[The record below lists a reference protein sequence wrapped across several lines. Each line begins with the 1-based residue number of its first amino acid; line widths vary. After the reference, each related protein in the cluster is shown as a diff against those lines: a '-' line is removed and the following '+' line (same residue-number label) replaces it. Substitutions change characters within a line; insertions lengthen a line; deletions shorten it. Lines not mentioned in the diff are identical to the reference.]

1 MKKFTLSALA
11 ALMMSV
17 SASAQGSVTT
27 TYVKASDKTAI
38 NNAINATIGAGNTHI
53 VVLCKSL
60 SEGVEGEVADAT
72 TSANLGTTPK
82 IPTAGTLIIRS
93 NQTDIDNLPELCLE
107 MGANA
112 IDASVGLPS
121 LVFENVK
128 LRPRKDTD
136 SYIVSNKSADNYYGM
151 DSVVFRN
158 CDISNCRAI
167 YREENQGITVD
178 NEKTYTPHHIKRFIF
193 EGNRA
198 YETVLKNNSMPRFYF
213 VAIPDYLEMH
223 NNIFYDMPYSKQLI
237 AFHSTAKSENLA
249 STFNIY
255 NNTFLLSSWKS
266 SAGAKNKFTV
276 VNAGTNVNPN
286 SIFNFYNNLFLAQ
299 EKGLKVGGLD
309 TDPVELADSAVTLV
323 CNTTS
328 EEGGVAVT
336 EPAGILTTS
345 NNYYSTYYQSP
356 LRKGMEDFDVC
367 EDLNIEDYPFS
378 FDMFYDADQSL
389 YTVEKGKSAG
399 LFTAGASVVYDT
411 DGTTPIFEIP
421 TCVGAP
427 MMYVDEFPVK
437 VDVNVTI
444 AGSKSA
450 SYTITPE
457 KAEYYKGDEVT
468 VTLNPRNSYYRT
480 FNTFTGWSD
489 GGTDLVR
496 TIVLGAEGL
505 DLTANFETVMDNVV
519 AAWDFSSNPAANSK
533 KSEVYAEYGDFAG
546 EVAIKAFAADTT
558 GLGNVATT
566 YTTTAEDVEAGKAEA
581 AGTKLSQV
589 YNAET
594 GNYEILGVA
603 YSKRATE
610 AVGYKAG
617 EFETRAAKFGEDE
630 ADRQMAIISMRTPR
644 NVRDFNRN
652 YALIELPAAEISNI
666 QIDYY
671 IGTDNNAS
679 KNQKLYYSTDGVNYT
694 EIADAAV
701 ELENGKWSHVV
712 ATLPAA
718 CNNAE
723 KVYIKIQG
731 QVNDG
736 DNAENIVYTPQTSSF
751 DPERIFDNDV
761 FEYIGNVLITADSA
775 TGVVVAEADD
785 AKAAVA
791 TVKAVEN
798 GRIIISKDGK
808 KFTAAGAQ
816 VK

>member
-17 SASAQGSVTT
+17 SASAQGSVVT
-27 TYVKASDKTAI
+27 TYVKASDNTAI
-38 NNAINATIGAGNTHI
+38 NNAINAAIGAGNTHI
-53 VVLCKSL
+53 VVLCKSVG
-60 SEGVEGEVADAT
+60 EGGVEGEVADAT
-72 TSANLGTTPK
+72 TTAKLGTTPK
-82 IPTAGTLIIRS
+82 VPAAGTLIIRS
-93 NQTDIDNLPELCLE
+93 NQTDINNLPELALE

-121 LVFENVK
+121 VVFENVK
-128 LRPRKDTD
+128 LVPRKDTD
-136 SYIVSNKSADNYYGM
+136 SYIISNKNKDNYYGM

-158 CDISNCRAI
+158 CDIRNCRAI
-167 YREENQGITVD
+167 YREENQGTDGVF
-178 NEKTYTPHHIKRFIF
+178 TPHHIKRFVF
-193 EGNRA
+193 EGCRA

-237 AFHSTAKSENLA
+237 GFHKTAMSENTA

-255 NNTFLLSSWKS
+255 NNTFLLSSWS
-266 SAGAKNKFTV
+266 SKGTKNKFTV

-299 EKGLKVGGLD
+299 EKGLKVGGLE
-309 TDPVELADSAVTLV
+309 TDPVELADSAITLV

-336 EPAGILTTS
+336 EPAGFLTTY

-356 LRKGMEDFDVC
+356 VRKGMEEFDVC
-367 EDLNIEDYPFS
+367 NDLNIEDYPFS
-378 FDMFYDADQSL
+378 FDMFYDAAQSL

-399 LFTAGASVVYDT
+399 LFTAGAPAVYDM
-411 DGTTPIFEIP
+411 DGTTPVFEIP

-437 VDVNVTI
+437 VEVNVTI
-444 AGSKSA
+444 NGSKSA
-450 SYTITPE
+450 SYTIAPE

-505 DLTANFETVMDNVV
+505 DLTANFETAMDNVV
-519 AAWDFSSNPAANSK
+519 AAWDFSSNPASNSK

-558 GLGNVATT
+558 GLGSVATT

-630 ADRQMAIISMRTPR
+630 ADKQMAIISMRTPR

-652 YALIELPAAEISNI
+652 YALIELPATSLSNI
-666 QIDYY
+666 KIDYY

-679 KNQKLYYSTDGVNYT
+679 KNQKLYYSLDGENYT

-701 ELENGKWSHVV
+701 ELTNGQWSNVQ

-731 QVNDG
+731 QINDG
-736 DNAENIVYTPQTSSF
+736 DNADNIVYTPQASAF
-751 DPERIFDNDV
+751 DPEKIFDNDV

-791 TVKAVEN
+791 PVKAVEN
-798 GRIIISKDGK
+798 GRVIISKDGK

>member
-27 TYVKASDKTAI
+27 TYVKASDKNAI
-38 NNAINATIGAGNTHI
+38 NSAINATIGAGNTHI

-72 TSANLGTTPK
+72 TTANLGGTPK
-82 IPTAGTLIIRS
+82 VPTAGTLIIRS
-93 NQTDIDNLPELCLE
+93 NQTDINNLPELALE
-107 MGANA
+107 MSANA
-112 IDASVGLPS
+112 IDASVGFPS
-121 LVFENVK
+121 VVFENIK
-128 LRPRKDTD
+128 LTARKTTG
-136 SYIVSNKSADNYYGM
+136 SYIVSNKNKDNFYGM

-158 CDISNCRAI
+158 CDIRNCRAI
-167 YREENQGITVD
+167 YREENQGTDGVF
-178 NEKTYTPHHIKRFIF
+178 TPHHIKKFIF
-193 EGNRA
+193 EGCRA
-198 YETVLKNNSMPRFYF
+198 YYATDGLVNNPMPCLYF
-213 VAIPDYLEMH
+213 VAIPDELYMH
-223 NNIFYDMPYSKQLI
+223 NNIFYDMPYEKQLI
-237 AFHSTAKSENLA
+237 GFHKTAKSENLA

-255 NNTFLLSSWKS
+255 NNTFLLSSWISK
-266 SAGAKNKFTV
+266 GTKNKFTV
-276 VNAGTNVNPN
+276 VNAGTNVDPN

-299 EKGLKVGGLD
+299 ERGLQVGGLQSE
-309 TDPVELADSAVTLV
+309 PVELADSAITLV

-336 EPAGILTTS
+336 EPAGFLTTH

-356 LRKGMEDFDVC
+356 VRKGMEAFDVC

-389 YTVEKGKSAG
+389 YTVEKGNSAG
-399 LFTAGASVVYDT
+399 LYTAGADAVLDMENNPV
-411 DGTTPIFEIP
+411 FAIP

-450 SYTITPE
+450 SYTIAPE

-468 VTLNPRNSYYRT
+468 ITLNDCNSYYRT
-480 FNTFTGWSD
+480 YNHFTGWSD
-489 GGTDLVR
+489 GNNDLVR

-505 DLTANFETVMDNVV
+505 DLTANFKTAMDNVV
-519 AAWDFSSNPAANSK
+519 AAWDFSSNPASNSTK
-533 KSEVYAEYGDFAG
+533 ESVFAEYGDFAG

-558 GLGNVATT
+558 GLGSVATT
-566 YTTTAEDVEAGKAEA
+566 YTTTDEDVVAGKAEA

-589 YNAET
+589 YNPAT
-594 GNYEILGVA
+594 GYYEILEVP

-610 AVGYKAG
+610 AVGYVAG
-617 EFETRAAKFGEDE
+617 KFETRAAKFGEDE

-644 NVRDFNRN
+644 NVRDYNRN
-652 YALIELPAAEISNI
+652 YAVIELPASSLSNI

-679 KNQKLYYSTDGVNYT
+679 KVQKLYYSTDGVNYT

-701 ELENGKWSHVV
+701 ELTNGQWSNVQ

-731 QVNDG
+731 QINDG
-736 DNAENIVYTPQTSSF
+736 DNADNIVYTPLTSAF
-751 DPERIFDNDV
+751 DTEKIFDNDV
-761 FEYIGNVLITADSA
+761 FEYIGNILITADSA

-798 GRIIISKDGK
+798 GRIIISKLGK
-808 KFTAAGAQ
+808 KFTVAGAQ

>member
-27 TYVKASDKTAI
+27 TYVKVSSSSSDKTAI
-38 NNAINATIGAGNTHI
+38 NNAINAAIGAGKTHI

-72 TSANLGTTPK
+72 LSVNLGTTPK
-82 IPTAGTLIIRS
+82 IPAAGTLIIRS
-93 NQTDIDNLPELCLE
+93 NQTDINNLPELCLE
-107 MGANA
+107 MGANP

-136 SYIVSNKSADNYYGM
+136 SYIVSNKNKDNYYGM

-167 YREENQGITVD
+167 YREENQGTDGVF
-178 NEKTYTPHHIKRFIF
+178 TPHHIKRFIF

-198 YETVLKNNSMPRFYF
+198 YETVLKNNSMARFYF

-237 AFHSTAKSENLA
+237 AFHKTARSENLA

-255 NNTFLLSSWKS
+255 NNTFLLSSWS
-266 SAGAKNKFTV
+266 SKGTKNKFAV
-276 VNAGTNVNPN
+276 VNAGTNVNPS

-299 EKGLKVGGLD
+299 EKGLKVGGLES
-309 TDPVELADSAVTLV
+309 DPVELADSAMTLV
-323 CNTTS
+323 CNTES
-328 EEGGVAVT
+328 EEEGVTVT
-336 EPAGILTTS
+336 NPAGILTTH

-356 LRKGMEDFDVC
+356 VRKGMEAFDLC

-399 LFTAGASVVYDT
+399 LYTAGADAVLDM
-411 DGTTPIFEIP
+411 DNNPIFAIP

-450 SYTITPE
+450 SYTIAPE

-468 VTLNPRNSYYRT
+468 ITLNDRNSYYRT
-480 FNTFTGWSD
+480 YNHFTGWSD
-489 GGTDLVR
+489 GSSDLVR
-496 TIVLGAEGL
+496 TIVLGGEGL

-519 AAWDFSSNPAANSK
+519 AAWDFSSNPASNSK

-558 GLGNVATT
+558 GLGSVATT
-566 YTTTAEDVEAGKAEA
+566 YTTTDEDVVAGKAEA

-630 ADRQMAIISMRTPR
+630 ADKQMAIISMRTPR

-652 YALIELPAAEISNI
+652 YALIELPATELSNI

-679 KNQKLYYSTDGVNYT
+679 KNQKLYYSTDGANYT

-731 QVNDG
+731 QINDG

-751 DPERIFDNDV
+751 DPEKIFDNDV

-775 TGVVVAEADD
+775 TGVIVAEADD

>member
-17 SASAQGSVTT
+17 SVSAQGSVTT
-27 TYVKASDKTAI
+27 TYVKASDK
-38 NNAINATIGAGNTHI
+38 NAINSAINAAIGAGNTHI

-72 TSANLGTTPK
+72 TTANLGTTPK
-82 IPTAGTLIIRS
+82 VPAAGTLIIRS

-136 SYIVSNKSADNYYGM
+136 SYIVSNKNKDNFYGM

-167 YREENQGITVD
+167 YREENQGTDGVF
-178 NEKTYTPHHIKRFIF
+178 TPHHIKRFIF

-198 YETVLKNNSMPRFYF
+198 YETVLKINSMPRFYF

-223 NNIFYDMPYSKQLI
+223 NNIFYDMPYSKELI
-237 AFHSTAKSENLA
+237 GFHKTAKSENTA
-249 STFNIY
+249 STFHIY
-255 NNTFLLSSWKS
+255 NNTFLLSSWS
-266 SAGAKNKFTV
+266 SNGTKNKFTV
-276 VNAGTNVNPN
+276 VNAGTNVDPN

-299 EKGLKVGGLD
+299 EKGLKVGGLEA
-309 TDPVELADSAVTLV
+309 TPVAIADSAMTLV

-328 EEGGVAVT
+328 EEEGVTVT
-336 EPAGILTTS
+336 NPAGFLTTY
-345 NNYYSTYYQSP
+345 NNYYSTYYLSP
-356 LRKGMEDFDVC
+356 VRKGMEGFDMC
-367 EDLNIEDYPFS
+367 SDLNIEDYPFS
-378 FDMFYDADQSL
+378 FDMFYDAAKSL
-389 YTVEKGKSAG
+389 YTVEKGNSAG
-399 LFTAGASVVYDT
+399 LFTAGADAVLDM
-411 DGTTPIFEIP
+411 DNNPAFAIP

-444 AGSKSA
+444 NGSKSA
-450 SYTITPE
+450 TYTITPE

-468 VTLNPRNSYYRT
+468 ITLNARNSYYRT

-489 GGTDLVR
+489 GNTDLER
-496 TIVLGAEGL
+496 SIVLGADGL
-505 DLTANFETVMDNVV
+505 DLTANFESAMTNVA
-519 AAWDFSSNPAANSK
+519 AAWDFSSNPSANSK
-533 KSEVYAEYGDFAG
+533 VSSVLAEYGNLAG
-546 EVAIKAFAADTT
+546 VATIKAFVADTT
-558 GLGNVATT
+558 GIGNVATT
-566 YTTTAEDVEAGKAEA
+566 YTTTTEDVEAGKADA
-581 AGTKLSQV
+581 SGTKLSQA
-589 YNAET
+589 YNAAT

-603 YSKRATE
+603 YAKRATE
-610 AVGYKAG
+610 AVPYVAG
-617 EFETRAAKFGEDE
+617 SFETRSNKFGEDE
-630 ADRQMAIISMRTPR
+630 TEKQMAIISMRTPR
-644 NVRDFNRN
+644 NTRDYNRN
-652 YALIELPAAEISNI
+652 YAVIELPAAKLSNI
-666 QIDYY
+666 KVDYF

-679 KNQKLYYSTDGVNYT
+679 KNQKLYYSIDGTSYT

-701 ELENGKWSHVV
+701 ELTNGQWSNVQ

-731 QVNDG
+731 QINNG
-736 DNAENIVYTPQTSSF
+736 DTAENIVYTPQTSSF
-751 DPERIFDNDV
+751 DPEKIFDNDV
-761 FEYIGNVLITADSA
+761 FEYIGNILITADGA
-775 TGVVVAEADD
+775 TGVVVTEADAAEA
-785 AKAAVA
+785 AAA
-791 TVKAVEN
+791 PVKVIEN
-798 GRIIISKDGK
+798 GGIVIIKDGK

>member
-38 NNAINATIGAGNTHI
+38 NNAINAAIGAGNTHI

-82 IPTAGTLIIRS
+82 VPTAGTLIIRS
-93 NQTDIDNLPELCLE
+93 NQTDINNLPELCLE
-107 MGANA
+107 MGANT

-136 SYIVSNKSADNYYGM
+136 SYIVSNKNKDNYYGM

-167 YREENQGITVD
+167 YREENQGTDGVF
-178 NEKTYTPHHIKRFIF
+178 TPHHIKKFIF

-213 VAIPDYLEMH
+213 VAIPDELYMH

-237 AFHSTAKSENLA
+237 AFHKTAMSENTA

-255 NNTFLLSSWKS
+255 NNTFLLSSWS
-266 SAGAKNKFTV
+266 SKGTKNKFTV

-286 SIFNFYNNLFLAQ
+286 SIFNFYNNLFLGE
-299 EKGLKVGGLD
+299 EKGLQVGGLES
-309 TDPVELADSAVTLV
+309 DPVELADSAITLV

-336 EPAGILTTS
+336 EPAGILTTY

-356 LRKGMEDFDVC
+356 LRKGMEAFDVC

-389 YTVEKGKSAG
+389 YTVEKGNSAG
-399 LFTAGASVVYDT
+399 LYTAGADAVLDT

-421 TCVGAP
+421 NCVGAP

-450 SYTITPE
+450 SYTIAPE

-468 VTLNPRNSYYRT
+468 ITLNDRNSYYRT
-480 FNTFTGWSD
+480 YNRFTGWSD
-489 GGTDLVR
+489 GNNDLVR

-505 DLTANFETVMDNVV
+505 DLTANFETAMDNVV
-519 AAWDFSSNPAANSK
+519 AAWDFSSNPASNSTK
-533 KSEVYAEYGDFAG
+533 ESVFAEYGDFAG

-558 GLGNVATT
+558 GLGSVATT
-566 YTTTAEDVEAGKAEA
+566 YTTTDEDVVAGKAEA

-589 YNAET
+589 YNPAT
-594 GNYEILGVA
+594 GYYEILGVA

-610 AVGYKAG
+610 AVGYVAG
-617 EFETRAAKFGEDE
+617 KFETRAAKFGEDE

-652 YALIELPAAEISNI
+652 YAVIELPASSLSNI

-679 KNQKLYYSTDGVNYT
+679 KVQKLYYSLDGVNYT

-701 ELENGKWSHVV
+701 ELTNGQWSNVQ

-736 DNAENIVYTPQTSSF
+736 DNADNIVYTPLTSAF
-751 DPERIFDNDV
+751 DTEKIFDNDV
-761 FEYIGNVLITADSA
+761 FEYIGNILITADSA

-808 KFTAAGAQ
+808 KFTVAGAQ

>member
-17 SASAQGSVTT
+17 SASAQGLVTT
-27 TYVKASDKTAI
+27 TYVKASEATAI

-72 TSANLGTTPK
+72 TSANLGTKAKLPA
-82 IPTAGTLIIRS
+82 AGTLIIRS
-93 NQTDIDNLPELCLE
+93 NQTDINNLPELALE

-128 LRPRKDTD
+128 LVPRKDTD
-136 SYIVSNKSADNYYGM
+136 SYIVSNKNKDNFYGM

-167 YREENQGITVD
+167 YREENQGLDGV
-178 NEKTYTPHHIKRFIF
+178 YTPHHIKRFIF

-266 SAGAKNKFTV
+266 SAGAKNRFTV
-276 VNAGTNVNPN
+276 VNAGTNVDPS
-286 SIFNFYNNLFLAQ
+286 SIFNFYNNLFLG
-299 EKGLKVGGLD
+299 EERGLQAGGMES
-309 TDPVELADSAVTLV
+309 DPVELTDSAVTLV

-328 EEGGVAVT
+328 DDGGIAVT
-336 EPAGILTTS
+336 EPAGILTTY

-356 LRKGMEDFDVC
+356 VRKGMEAMDVC
-367 EDLNIEDYPFS
+367 EDLNIEEHPFS
-378 FDMFYDADQSL
+378 FDMFYDAAQSL
-389 YTVEKGKSAG
+389 YTVEKGNSAG
-399 LFTAGASVVYDT
+399 LYTAGADAVLDMENNPV
-411 DGTTPIFEIP
+411 FAIP

-450 SYTITPE
+450 SYTIAPE

-468 VTLNPRNSYYRT
+468 ITLNPRNSYYRT
-480 FNTFTGWSD
+480 YNNFTGWSD
-489 GGTDLVR
+489 GNSDLVR

-505 DLTANFETVMDNVV
+505 DLTANFETAMDNVV
-519 AAWDFSSNPAANSK
+519 AAWDFSSNPASNSTK
-533 KSEVYAEYGDFAG
+533 DSVFAEYGDFAG

-558 GLGNVATT
+558 GLGSVATT

-589 YNAET
+589 YNPAT

-617 EFETRAAKFGEDE
+617 KFETRAAKFGEDE
-630 ADRQMAIISMRTPR
+630 ADKQMAIISMRTPR

-652 YALIELPAAEISNI
+652 YAVIELPATELSNI
-666 QIDYY
+666 KIDYY

-679 KNQKLYYSTDGVNYT
+679 KNQKLYYSLDGENYT

-701 ELENGKWSHVV
+701 ELTNGQWSNVQ

-731 QVNDG
+731 QINDG
-736 DNAENIVYTPQTSSF
+736 DNADNIVYTPQASAF
-751 DPERIFDNDV
+751 DPEKIFDNDV

-791 TVKAVEN
+791 PVKAVEN
-798 GRIIISKDGK
+798 GRVIISKDGK

>member
-38 NNAINATIGAGNTHI
+38 NNAINAAIGAGNTHI

-82 IPTAGTLIIRS
+82 VPTAGTLIIRS
-93 NQTDIDNLPELCLE
+93 NQTDINNLPELCLE
-107 MGANA
+107 MGANP

-136 SYIVSNKSADNYYGM
+136 SYIVSNKNADNYYGM

-178 NEKTYTPHHIKRFIF
+178 NVKTYNPHHIKRFIF

-276 VNAGTNVNPN
+276 VNAGTNVDPS
-286 SIFNFYNNLFLAQ
+286 SIFNFYNNLFLG
-299 EKGLKVGGLD
+299 EERGLQAGGMES
-309 TDPVELADSAVTLV
+309 DPVELTDSAVTLV

-328 EEGGVAVT
+328 DDGGIAVT
-336 EPAGILTTS
+336 EPAGILTTY

-356 LRKGMEDFDVC
+356 VRKGMEAMDVC
-367 EDLNIEDYPFS
+367 EDLNIEEHPFS
-378 FDMFYDADQSL
+378 FDMFYDAAQSL
-389 YTVEKGKSAG
+389 YTVEKGNSAG
-399 LFTAGASVVYDT
+399 LYTAGADAVLDMENNPV
-411 DGTTPIFEIP
+411 FAIP

-450 SYTITPE
+450 SYTIAPE

-468 VTLNPRNSYYRT
+468 ITLNPRNSYYRT
-480 FNTFTGWSD
+480 YNNFTGWSD
-489 GGTDLVR
+489 GNNDLVR

-505 DLTANFETVMDNVV
+505 DLTANFETAMDNVV
-519 AAWDFSSNPAANSK
+519 AAWDFSSNPASNSTK
-533 KSEVYAEYGDFAG
+533 DSVFAEYGDFAG

-558 GLGNVATT
+558 GLGSVATT

-589 YNAET
+589 YNPAT

-617 EFETRAAKFGEDE
+617 KFETRAAKFGEDE
-630 ADRQMAIISMRTPR
+630 ADKQMAIISMRTPR

-652 YALIELPAAEISNI
+652 YAVIELPATSLSNI

-679 KNQKLYYSTDGVNYT
+679 KNQKLYYSIDGASYT

-736 DNAENIVYTPQTSSF
+736 DNADNIVYTPLASAF
-751 DPERIFDNDV
+751 DPEKIFDNDV
-761 FEYIGNVLITADSA
+761 FEYIGNILITADSA

-798 GRIIISKDGK
+798 GRIIISKLGK
-808 KFTAAGAQ
+808 KFTVAGAQ

>member
-17 SASAQGSVTT
+17 SVSAQGSVTT
-27 TYVKASDKTAI
+27 TYVKASDATAI
-38 NNAINATIGAGNTHI
+38 SNAINATIGAGNTHI

-72 TSANLGTTPK
+72 TTVKLGTTPK
-82 IPTAGTLIIRS
+82 VPAVGTLIIRS

-136 SYIVSNKSADNYYGM
+136 SYIVSNKNKDNFYGM

-167 YREENQGITVD
+167 YREENQGTDGVF
-178 NEKTYTPHHIKRFIF
+178 TPHHIKRFIF

-223 NNIFYDMPYSKQLI
+223 NNIFYDMPYSKELI
-237 AFHSTAKSENLA
+237 GFHKTAKSENTA
-249 STFNIY
+249 STFHIY
-255 NNTFLLSSWKS
+255 NNTFLLSSWS
-266 SAGAKNKFTV
+266 SNGTKNKFTV
-276 VNAGTNVNPN
+276 VNAGTNVDPN
-286 SIFNFYNNLFLAQ
+286 SIFNFYNNLFLGE
-299 EKGLKVGGLD
+299 EKGLQVGGLEND
-309 TDPVELADSAVTLV
+309 TVEIADSAMTLV

-328 EEGGVAVT
+328 EVDGVQVS
-336 EPAGILTTS
+336 EPKGFLTTY
-345 NNYYSTYYQSP
+345 NNYYSTYYLSP
-356 LRKGMEDFDVC
+356 VRKGMEGFDMC
-367 EDLNIEDYPFS
+367 NDLNIEDYPFS
-378 FDMFYDADQSL
+378 FDMFYDADKSL
-389 YTVEKGKSAG
+389 YTVEKGNSAG
-399 LFTAGASVVYDT
+399 LFTAGADAVLDM
-411 DGTTPIFEIP
+411 DNNPAFAIP

-444 AGSKSA
+444 NGSKSA
-450 SYTITPE
+450 TYTITPE

-468 VTLNPRNSYYRT
+468 ITLNARNSYYRT

-489 GGTDLVR
+489 GNTDLER
-496 TIVLGAEGL
+496 SIVLGADGL
-505 DLTANFETVMDNVV
+505 DLTANFESAMTNVA
-519 AAWDFSSNPAANSK
+519 AAWDFSSNPSSNSK
-533 KSEVYAEYGDFAG
+533 VSSVLAEYGNLAG
-546 EVAIKAFAADTT
+546 VATIKAFVADTT
-558 GLGNVATT
+558 GIGNVATT
-566 YTTTAEDVEAGKAEA
+566 YTTTTEDVEAGKADA
-581 AGTKLSQV
+581 SGTKLSQA
-589 YNAET
+589 YNAAT

-610 AVGYKAG
+610 AVGYVAG
-617 EFETRAAKFGEDE
+617 VFETRAAKFGEDE
-630 ADRQMAIISMRTPR
+630 ADKQMAIISMRTPR
-644 NVRDFNRN
+644 NTRDYNRN
-652 YALIELPAAEISNI
+652 YAVIELPAAKLSNI
-666 QIDYY
+666 QVDYF

-679 KNQKLYYSTDGVNYT
+679 KNQKLYYSLDGENYT

-701 ELENGKWSHVV
+701 ELTNGQWSNVQ

-731 QVNDG
+731 QINNG
-736 DNAENIVYTPQTSSF
+736 DTAENIVYTSLASAF
-751 DPERIFDNDV
+751 DTEKIFDNDV
-761 FEYIGNVLITADSA
+761 FEYIGNILITADGA
-775 TGVVVAEADD
+775 TGVVVTEADAAEA
-785 AKAAVA
+785 AAA
-791 TVKAVEN
+791 PVKVIEN
-798 GRIIISKDGK
+798 GGIVIIKDGK

>member
-17 SASAQGSVTT
+17 SVSAQGSVTT
-27 TYVKASDKTAI
+27 TYVKASDK
-38 NNAINATIGAGNTHI
+38 NAINSAINAAIGAGNTHI

-72 TSANLGTTPK
+72 TTASLGTKPK
-82 IPTAGTLIIRS
+82 VPAAGTLIIRS
-93 NQTDIDNLPELCLE
+93 NQTDIDNLPELTLE

-136 SYIVSNKSADNYYGM
+136 SYIVSNKNKDNFYGM

-167 YREENQGITVD
+167 YREENQGTNGVF
-178 NEKTYTPHHIKRFIF
+178 TPHHIKRFIF

-198 YETVLKNNSMPRFYF
+198 YETVLKDNSMPRFYF

-223 NNIFYDMPYSKQLI
+223 NNIFYDMPYSKELI
-237 AFHSTAKSENLA
+237 GFHKTAKSENTA
-249 STFNIY
+249 STFHIY
-255 NNTFLLSSWKS
+255 NNTFLLSSWS
-266 SAGAKNKFTV
+266 SKGTKNKFTV
-276 VNAGTNVNPN
+276 VNAGTNVDPN

-299 EKGLKVGGLD
+299 EKGLKVGGLEA
-309 TDPVELADSAVTLV
+309 TPVAIADSAMTLV

-328 EEGGVAVT
+328 EEEGVTVT
-336 EPAGILTTS
+336 NPAGFLTTY
-345 NNYYSTYYQSP
+345 NNYYSTYYLSP
-356 LRKGMEDFDVC
+356 VRKGMEAFDVC
-367 EDLNIEDYPFS
+367 EDLNIADYPFS
-378 FDMFYDADQSL
+378 FDMFYDADKSL
-389 YTVEKGKSAG
+389 YTVEKGNSAG
-399 LFTAGASVVYDT
+399 LFTAGANAVLDMNNN
-411 DGTTPIFEIP
+411 PAFAIP

-437 VDVNVTI
+437 VDVKVTI
-444 AGSKSA
+444 NGSNSA
-450 SYTITPE
+450 TYTITPE

-468 VTLNPRNSYYRT
+468 ITLNARNSYYRT

-489 GGTDLVR
+489 GNTDLER
-496 TIVLGAEGL
+496 SIVLGADGL
-505 DLTANFETVMDNVV
+505 DLTANFESAMTNVA
-519 AAWDFSSNPAANSK
+519 AAWDFSSNPSSNSK
-533 KSEVYAEYGDFAG
+533 VSSVLAEYGVLAG
-546 EVAIKAFAADTT
+546 VATIKAFVADTT
-558 GLGNVATT
+558 GIGNVATT
-566 YTTTAEDVEAGKAEA
+566 YTTTTEDVEAGKADA
-581 AGTKLSQV
+581 SGTKLSQA
-589 YNAET
+589 YNAAT

-610 AVGYKAG
+610 AVPYVAG
-617 EFETRAAKFGEDE
+617 SFETRSNKFGEDE
-630 ADRQMAIISMRTPR
+630 TEKQMAIISMRTPR
-644 NVRDFNRN
+644 NTRDYNRN
-652 YALIELPAAEISNI
+652 YAVIELPAAKLSNI
-666 QIDYY
+666 QVDYF

-679 KNQKLYYSTDGVNYT
+679 KNQKLYYSLDGENYT

-701 ELENGKWSHVV
+701 ELTNGQWSNVQ

-731 QVNDG
+731 QINNG
-736 DNAENIVYTPQTSSF
+736 DTAENIVYTPQTSSF
-751 DPERIFDNDV
+751 NPEKIFDNDV
-761 FEYIGNVLITADSA
+761 FEYIGNILITADGA
-775 TGVVVAEADD
+775 TGVVVTEADAAEA
-785 AKAAVA
+785 AAA
-791 TVKAVEN
+791 PVKVIEN
-798 GRIIISKDGK
+798 GGIVIIKDGK

>member
-38 NNAINATIGAGNTHI
+38 NTAINAVIGAGNTHI

-82 IPTAGTLIIRS
+82 VPIAGTLIIRS
-93 NQTDIDNLPELCLE
+93 NQTDINNLPELCLE

-136 SYIVSNKSADNYYGM
+136 SYIVSNKNKDNFYGM

-167 YREENQGITVD
+167 YREENQGLD
-178 NEKTYTPHHIKRFIF
+178 GAYTPHHIKKFIF

-286 SIFNFYNNLFLAQ
+286 SIFNFYNNLFLG
-299 EKGLKVGGLD
+299 EERGLQVGGMAS
-309 TDPVELADSAVTLV
+309 DPVELTDSAVTLV

-328 EEGGVAVT
+328 DEGGVAVT

-367 EDLNIEDYPFS
+367 TDLNIEDYPFS

-411 DGTTPIFEIP
+411 DGITPIFEIP
-421 TCVGAP
+421 NCVGAP

-450 SYTITPE
+450 SYTIAPE

-468 VTLNPRNSYYRT
+468 ITLNDRNSYYRT
-480 FNTFTGWSD
+480 YNHFTGWSD
-489 GGTDLVR
+489 GNTDLVR

-505 DLTANFETVMDNVV
+505 DLTANFKTAMDNVV
-519 AAWDFSSNPAANSK
+519 AAWDFSSNPASNSTK
-533 KSEVYAEYGDFAG
+533 ESVFAEYGDFAG

-558 GLGNVATT
+558 GLGSVATT

-589 YNAET
+589 YNPAT

-610 AVGYKAG
+610 AVGYVAG
-617 EFETRAAKFGEDE
+617 KFETRAAKFGEDE

-652 YALIELPAAEISNI
+652 YAVIELPASSLSNI

-679 KNQKLYYSTDGVNYT
+679 KVQKLYYSLDGVNYT

-701 ELENGKWSHVV
+701 ELTNGQWSNVQ

-736 DNAENIVYTPQTSSF
+736 DNVDNIVYTPLTSAF
-751 DPERIFDNDV
+751 DTEKIFDNDV
-761 FEYIGNVLITADSA
+761 FEYIGNILITADSA

-808 KFTAAGAQ
+808 KFTVAGAQ

>member
-1 MKKFTLSALA
+1 
-11 ALMMSV
+11 MMSV

-27 TYVKASDKTAI
+27 TYVLASDKNAI
-38 NNAINATIGAGNTHI
+38 NSAINATIGAGNTHI

-72 TSANLGTTPK
+72 TTANLGTTPK
-82 IPTAGTLIIRS
+82 VPTAGTLIIRS
-93 NQTDIDNLPELCLE
+93 NQTDINNLPELALE

-128 LRPRKDTD
+128 LVPRKDTD
-136 SYIVSNKSADNYYGM
+136 SYIVSNKNNDNFYGM

-158 CDISNCRAI
+158 CDIRNCRAI

-178 NEKTYTPHHIKRFIF
+178 NVKTYTPHHIKKFIF

-286 SIFNFYNNLFLAQ
+286 SIFNFYNNLFLG
-299 EKGLKVGGLD
+299 EERGLQVGGMES
-309 TDPVELADSAVTLV
+309 DPVELADSAVTLV

-336 EPAGILTTS
+336 EPVGILTTY

-356 LRKGMEDFDVC
+356 LRKGMEAFDVC
-367 EDLNIEDYPFS
+367 EDLNIEDYQFS

-389 YTVEKGKSAG
+389 YTVEKGNSAG
-399 LFTAGASVVYDT
+399 LFTAGASTVYDT
-411 DGTTPIFEIP
+411 DGVTPIFEIP

-450 SYTITPE
+450 TYTIAPE

-468 VTLNPRNSYYRT
+468 ITLNARNSYYRT
-480 FNTFTGWSD
+480 FNTFKGWSD
-489 GGTDLVR
+489 GNTDLVR
-496 TIVLGAEGL
+496 TIILGAEGL
-505 DLTANFETVMDNVV
+505 DLTANFESAMNNVA
-519 AAWDFSSNPAANSK
+519 AAWDFSSNPASNSTK
-533 KSEVYAEYGDFAG
+533 DQVLAEYGDFAG
-546 EVAIKAFAADTT
+546 EATIKAFAADTT
-558 GLGNVATT
+558 GIGNVATT
-566 YTTTAEDVEAGKAEA
+566 YTTTADDVEAGKAEA

-589 YNAET
+589 YNTET

-610 AVGYKAG
+610 AVPYTNGN
-617 EFETRAAKFGEDE
+617 FETRAAKFGEDD

-644 NVRDFNRN
+644 NVRDYNRN
-652 YALIELPAAEISNI
+652 YAVIELPASTLSNI
-666 QIDYY
+666 NINYY

-679 KNQKLYYSTDGVNYT
+679 KVQKLYYSLDGVNYT
-694 EIADAAV
+694 EIAAAAV
-701 ELENGKWSHVV
+701 ELTNGVWSNVN
-712 ATLPAA
+712 ATLPDE
-718 CNNAE
+718 CNGAE

-731 QVNDG
+731 QINNG
-736 DNAENIVYTPQTSSF
+736 DNADNIAYTSVATAF
-751 DPERIFDNDV
+751 DPTKMFDNDV
-761 FEYIGNVLITADSA
+761 FEYIGNILITATDA
-775 TGVVVAEADD
+775 TGVVVAEANSEE
-785 AKAAVA
+785 AAVA
-791 TVKAVEN
+791 TVKVVEN
-798 GRIIISKDGK
+798 GGIVIIKDGK
-808 KFTAAGAQ
+808 KFNAAGAQ

>member
-17 SASAQGSVTT
+17 SVSAQGSVTT
-27 TYVKASDKTAI
+27 TYVKASDKNAI
-38 NNAINATIGAGNTHI
+38 NSAINATIGAGNTHI

-72 TSANLGTTPK
+72 TTATLGTKPK
-82 IPTAGTLIIRS
+82 VPAAGTLIIRC
-93 NQTDIDNLPELCLE
+93 NQTDIDNLPELTLE

-128 LRPRKDTD
+128 LRPRKDTG
-136 SYIVSNKSADNYYGM
+136 SYIVSNKNKDNFYGM

-167 YREENQGITVD
+167 YREENQGTDGVF
-178 NEKTYTPHHIKRFIF
+178 TPHHIKRFIF

-223 NNIFYDMPYSKQLI
+223 NNIFYDMPYSKELI
-237 AFHSTAKSENLA
+237 GFHKTAKSENTA
-249 STFNIY
+249 STFHIY
-255 NNTFLLSSWKS
+255 NNTFLLSSWS
-266 SAGAKNKFTV
+266 SNGTKNKFTI
-276 VNAGTNVNPN
+276 VNAGTNVDPN

-299 EKGLKVGGLD
+299 EKGLKVGGLEA
-309 TDPVELADSAVTLV
+309 TPVEIADSAMTLV

-328 EEGGVAVT
+328 EEEGVTVT
-336 EPAGILTTS
+336 NPAGFLTTY
-345 NNYYSTYYQSP
+345 NNYYSTYYLSP
-356 LRKGMEDFDVC
+356 VRKGMEAFDVC
-367 EDLNIEDYPFS
+367 EDLNIADYPFS
-378 FDMFYDADQSL
+378 FDMFYDADKSL
-389 YTVEKGKSAG
+389 YTVEKGNSAG
-399 LFTAGASVVYDT
+399 LFTAGANAVLDMNNN
-411 DGTTPIFEIP
+411 PAFAIP

-444 AGSKSA
+444 NGSKSA
-450 SYTITPE
+450 TYTITPE

-468 VTLNPRNSYYRT
+468 ITLNARNSYYRT

-489 GGTDLVR
+489 GNTDLER
-496 TIVLGAEGL
+496 SIVLGADGL
-505 DLTANFETVMDNVV
+505 DLTANFESAMTNVA
-519 AAWDFSSNPAANSK
+519 AAWDFSSNPSSNSK
-533 KSEVYAEYGDFAG
+533 VSSVLAEYGVLAG
-546 EVAIKAFAADTT
+546 VATIKAFVADTT
-558 GLGNVATT
+558 GIGNVATT
-566 YTTTAEDVEAGKAEA
+566 YTTTTEDVEAGKADA
-581 AGTKLSQV
+581 SGTKLSQA
-589 YNAET
+589 YNAAT

-610 AVGYKAG
+610 AVPYVAG
-617 EFETRAAKFGEDE
+617 SFETRSNKFGEDE
-630 ADRQMAIISMRTPR
+630 TEKQMAIISMRTPR
-644 NVRDFNRN
+644 NTRDYNRN
-652 YALIELPAAEISNI
+652 YAVIELPAAKLSNI
-666 QIDYY
+666 QIDYF

-679 KNQKLYYSTDGVNYT
+679 KNQKLYYSLDGENYT
-694 EIADAAV
+694 EIADASV
-701 ELENGKWSHVV
+701 ELTNGQWSNVK

-731 QVNDG
+731 QINNG
-736 DNAENIVYTPQTSSF
+736 DTAENIVYTSLASAF
-751 DPERIFDNDV
+751 DTEKIFDNDV
-761 FEYIGNVLITADSA
+761 FEYIGNILITADGA
-775 TGVVVAEADD
+775 TGVVVTEADAAEA
-785 AKAAVA
+785 AAA
-791 TVKAVEN
+791 PVKVIEN
-798 GRIIISKDGK
+798 GGIVIIKDGK